1 MSKKKQN
8 EVVTITEDI
17 DMLYKAVIKIYD
29 IYRETQNQNF
39 IVNIV
44 MHNSKNCM
52 KNLQLFSEI
61 MQDFNTDL
69 KINTQVQLINA

>member
-1 MSKKKQN
+1 MNKKKQN
-8 EVVTITEDI
+8 EVITITEDV

-44 MHNSKNCM
+44 MHNSKNCI

-61 MQDFNTDL
+61 MQDFNIDL

>member
-1 MSKKKQN
+1 MNKKKQN
-8 EVVTITEDI
+8 EVVTITEDV

-29 IYRETQNQNF
+29 TYRETQNQNF

-52 KNLQLFSEI
+52 KNRQLFAEI

>member
-1 MSKKKQN
+1 MNKKKQN
-8 EVVTITEDI
+8 EIITITEDV

-61 MQDFNTDL
+61 MQDFNIDL

>member
-1 MSKKKQN
+1 MKKKKQN
-8 EVVTITEDI
+8 EVATITEDV

-29 IYRETQNQNF
+29 TYRETQNQNF

-44 MHNSKNCM
+44 MQNSKNCM
-52 KNLQLFSEI
+52 KNLQLFAEI

>member
-1 MSKKKQN
+1 MKKKKQN
-8 EVVTITEDI
+8 EVATITEDV

-61 MQDFNTDL
+61 MQDFNIDL

>member
-1 MSKKKQN
+1 MKKKKQN
-8 EVVTITEDI
+8 EVATITEDV

-29 IYRETQNQNF
+29 TYRETQNQNF

-44 MHNSKNCM
+44 KHNSKNCM
-52 KNLQLFSEI
+52 KNLQLFAEI

>member
-1 MSKKKQN
+1 MNKKKQN
-8 EVVTITEDI
+8 EIVTITEDV

-29 IYRETQNQNF
+29 TYRETQNQNF

-52 KNLQLFSEI
+52 KNLQLFAEI
-61 MQDFNTDL
+61 MHDFNTDL

>member
-1 MSKKKQN
+1 MNKKKQN
-8 EVVTITEDI
+8 EVITITEDV
-17 DMLYKAVIKIYD
+17 DMLYKAVVKIYD

-61 MQDFNTDL
+61 MQDFNIDL